1 MQKSLRKRS
10 EVRAKVLTVK
20 LPKKD
25 IGLFNSLIDGAGR
38 LAIVRTRD
46 NQEGVVDLIAT
57 PYRFGELLEL
67 IEGIKAHIES
77 IKVLGESDFSETD
90 F

>member
-1 MQKSLRKRS
+1 MQKSLKDK
-10 EVRAKVLTVK
+10 EIKAKILTVR

-25 IGLFNSLIDGAGR
+25 IGLFNSLIDGTGR
-38 LAIVRTRD
+38 LAIARTRD

-57 PYRFGELLEL
+57 PYCFDKLVEVVECIRKHIPELD
-67 IEGIKAHIES
+67 
-77 IKVLGESDFSETD
+77 VLGETEFSETK